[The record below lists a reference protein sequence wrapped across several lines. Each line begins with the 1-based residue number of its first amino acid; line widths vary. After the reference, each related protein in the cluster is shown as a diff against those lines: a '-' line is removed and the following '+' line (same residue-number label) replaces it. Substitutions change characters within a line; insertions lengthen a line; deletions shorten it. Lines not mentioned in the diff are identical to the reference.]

1 MRVCRVNT
9 DNGPR
14 FGVIQGQEVHLALAN
29 GPLLADP
36 DDYVA
41 SGEVMPLAEV
51 KFLAPTVPSKIMAI
65 GRNYAAHAA
74 EMGFELPEQP
84 SVFMKPPTSMIPHG
98 GTVVLPPTDVS
109 DEVEHEAELA
119 VVIGKKT
126 FRAGLDAAFDA
137 VYGYAV
143 SNDVS
148 ARDLQRKDKHVT
160 RAKGFDTFCPVG
172 PWIETDVDESP
183 RAIRCSVN
191 GELRQDGNT
200 KDLIFSVSQ
209 LISSVSQWT
218 TLLPGDVLLT
228 GSPAGTGL
236 MTPSDIVEIEIEGV
250 GKLVHSV
257 AACAP

>member
-1 MRVCRVNT
+1 
-9 DNGPR
+9 
-14 FGVIQGQEVHLALAN
+14 
-29 GPLLADP
+29 
-36 DDYVA
+36 
-41 SGEVMPLAEV
+41 
-51 KFLAPTVPSKIMAI
+51 
-65 GRNYAAHAA
+65 
-74 EMGFELPEQP
+74 
-84 SVFMKPPTSMIPHG
+84 MIPHG
-98 GTVVLPPTDVS
+98 GALSVRRSGPPTS
-109 DEVEHEAELA
+109 PTRSSA
-119 VVIGKKT
+119 GRNSPWSKT
-126 FRAGLDAAFDA
+126 SGHDAAFDA

-200 KDLIFSVSQ
+200 KDLIFSVWQ
-209 LISSVSQWT
+209 EPISSVSQWT